1 MERKKT
7 NGEEKFEA
15 ISRDDFMLRL
25 VALFCEEGIDCCVTG
40 ESELSVTDGVSQ
52 FTLTVSEKE

>member
-1 MERKKT
+1 MKRKKT

-25 VALFCEEGIDCCVTG
+25 VALFCEEGIDCRVMG
-40 ESELSVTDGVSQ
+40 ESELSVTDGGSQ
-52 FTLTVSEKE
+52 FTLTVSKKE

>member
-25 VALFCEEGIDCCVTG
+25 VVLFCEEGIDCRVMG
-40 ESELSVTDGVSQ
+40 ESELLVTDSGSQ
-52 FTLTVSEKE
+52 FTLTVSKKG

>member
-1 MERKKT
+1 MERRKT

-25 VALFCEEGIDCCVTG
+25 VVLFCEEGIDCRVMG
-40 ESELSVTDGVSQ
+40 ESELLVTDGGSQ
-52 FTLTVSEKE
+52 FTLTVSKKG